1 MGDGCNEAYQLMA
14 RNPKLDVLKS
24 AIRKEH
30 GNVVVSMASAIAD
43 VPRVSTCSL
52 AMDRAF
58 GGGFPA
64 GRITI
69 LRGKE
74 SGGKTVTAYRA
85 IGNAQNLCANCFR
98 PARELEFVEDVDDE
112 GEVIL
117 STKGY
122 CDCFKE
128 GIFKT
133 VPYPD
138 EKKPEYKARLKE
150 LEENSYEE
158 FRTALVDVEH
168 VFEPS
173 WASCLGIDP
182 RRLLYMR
189 PYTAEQAIDIY
200 DEFLRTGAV
209 HMLVLDSIAALE
221 PKEEL
226 EKSSY
231 EATQGL
237 MARKMGIFVRK
248 AASAMNYV
256 SQYYRKLPIQI
267 WINQERE
274 KIGLTWGDNKVMP
287 AGLAQLFASSL
298 TVKMWASKWEKE
310 TQDEDLIKDFQSE
323 IGTRVRINFKTE
335 KSRVAPAM
343 QRGSYTMWVSGEN
356 KGKIDEFKYFWAMA
370 EKFGLI
376 RIEGDGPKRKW
387 FLGDEEYSKKG
398 DAIDRVN
405 QPEVYAEMRR
415 IILDKMLGV
424 K

>member
-1 MGDGCNEAYQLMA
+1 MA
-14 RNPKLDVLKS
+14 RNEKLDVLKS

-30 GNVVVSMASAIAD
+30 GDVCISMASTIAD
-43 VPRVSTCSL
+43 IPRVSTGSL

-58 GGGFPA
+58 GGGIPA

-69 LRGKE
+69 LRGEE
-74 SGGKTVTAYRA
+74 SGGKTATAYRA

-98 PARELEFVEDVDDE
+98 PVHELEFVEETDTE
-112 GEVIL
+112 GEIVI
-117 STKGY
+117 STRGY
-122 CDCFKE
+122 CDCFKK

-133 VPYPD
+133 VQYPE
-138 EKKPEYKARLKE
+138 EKISDYKSRLKL

-158 FRTALVDVEH
+158 FRTALVDVEQ
-168 VFEPS
+168 VFDPG

-200 DEFLRTGAV
+200 DDFLRTGAV

-221 PKEEL
+221 PREEL

-274 KIGLTWGDNKVMP
+274 KIGVTWGDNKVMP

-343 QRGSYTMWVSGEN
+343 QRGSYTMCVSGEE
-356 KGKIDEFKYFWAMA
+356 KGKIDELKYFLAMA
-370 EKFGLI
+370 EKFELFRSDG
-376 RIEGDGPKRKW
+376 EGAKKKW
-387 FLGDEEYSKKG
+387 FVGDEEYTKKG
-398 DAIDRVN
+398 DAIDRI
-405 QPEVYAEMRR
+405 QGPDVYATMRK